1 MRVRT
6 ESKRESIL
14 AIASKL
20 FLELGFERTSMDLVA
35 KNVGGSKATLYG
47 YFKSKD
53 LLFVEVTRFIGEQHL
68 VEAVSELSSGTEDL
82 VSALTRFGAKYLG
95 FVTADF
101 AIATRRMVVAES
113 GRSDIGQRF
122 FSVGPL
128 RSFQI
133 VSAFLAQ
140 AMDSK
145 RLQSADIRLATS
157 QLIAL
162 LEAES
167 MPLLMLGFPM
177 KLSQADR
184 QDQATRAV
192 QAFMLI
198 YGNSSAGNRQS
209 KLTPRATLDC
219 P

>member
-1 MRVRT
+1 MSIFTFLLPVARMRPAYKIRVKT
-6 ESKRESIL
+6 GHFIKFHS
-14 AIASKL
+14 
-20 FLELGFERTSMDLVA
+20 
-35 KNVGGSKATLYG
+35 GG
-47 YFKSKD
+47 
-53 LLFVEVTRFIGEQHL
+53 
-68 VEAVSELSSGTEDL
+68 AVQVD
-82 VSALTRFGAKYLG
+82 
-95 FVTADF
+95 
-101 AIATRRMVVAES
+101 
-113 GRSDIGQRF
+113 
-122 FSVGPL
+122 L